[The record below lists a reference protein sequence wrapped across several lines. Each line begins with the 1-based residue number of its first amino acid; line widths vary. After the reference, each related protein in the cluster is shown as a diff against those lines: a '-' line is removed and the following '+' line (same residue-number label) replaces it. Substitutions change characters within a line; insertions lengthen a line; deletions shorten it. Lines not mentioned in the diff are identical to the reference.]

1 MGYGRWNYEAN
12 RAAVAERFRNMRPVS
27 ETTVGPTTVERYD
40 ARPDVVAEA
49 RALALPSGN
58 PAADKASE
66 KMRAVLAALPP
77 VAEMKFG
84 DLYKIVDA
92 ADDVATA
99 YRMVADF
106 DGADAA
112 QAVARSA
119 SIAAKNL

>member
-27 ETTVGPTTVERYD
+27 ETTVGPTTVERY
-40 ARPDVVAEA
+40 DVVAEA